1 MSCFDTG
8 SRVMVGGLSRQRL
21 LAALDSAEVRLNDHA
36 RVLIAGPPLDRRDP
50 EPIRVIT
57 RGLSTLGLT
66 SGGTLRQ
73 IFSTAES
80 RGLHP
85 CPPDS
90 GPYLRIAW
98 LSQPQSHDSVQ
109 STGRAP
115 AGAVTIASEPIDETF
130 ATPKGSIF
138 ASSMAKHG
146 RALIDVTRRSSS
158 QPMTSSHSEPIDIG
172 VERRSNRSG
181 PGRSACRSVR
191 VARRVP

>member
-36 RVLIAGPPLDRRDP
+36 RVLIAGPAFDRRDP

-57 RGLSTLGLT
+57 RSLSTLGLT

-130 ATPKGSIF
+130 ATPKGFYLRLVDGQAWLRAYRCDEAFEFSADHVF
-138 ASSMAKHG
+138 AF
-146 RALIDVTRRSSS
+146 RAD
-158 QPMTSSHSEPIDIG
+158 
-172 VERRSNRSG
+172 
-181 PGRSACRSVR
+181 
-191 VARRVP
+191 